1 MSLCRRNQATDTS
14 GLVPS
19 RWGAAGSREQAGI
32 SGERVPLSARSPS
45 SQKAREGRAGT
56 KGTLAEEGTPPS
68 SQAAPEAAWPKGLL
82 PFSTAPTHPA
92 LIQEPQLPRQPRG
105 HHPEPGGDVAVHTA
119 RKRPPLHQEKT
130 GGCSIPG
137 AWDVQKSSGRCRAWL
152 RQGHRLGATAPC
164 TQARLVSD
172 AHAHQKAPLNQSGD
186 RERGGKQPQG
196 LGAHCRDRHGDRVG
210 GSSHI

>member
-1 MSLCRRNQATDTS
+1 MQEKPGHGHLWAGPIPLGSSRLSGTGWDFGGARAALCTLTELSESS
-14 GLVPS
+14 GGTCRHQRDPCRGGDPS
-19 RWGAAGSREQAGI
+19 EQPGSPRSSVAEGFVALLYGTHAPCADPRAPAPTAA
-32 SGERVPLSARSPS
+32 PW
-45 SQKAREGRAGT
+45 
-56 KGTLAEEGTPPS
+56 PPS
-68 SQAAPEAAWPKGLL
+68 S
-82 PFSTAPTHPA
+82 
-92 LIQEPQLPRQPRG
+92 
-105 HHPEPGGDVAVHTA
+105 EPGGDVAVHTA

-137 AWDVQKSSGRCRAWL
+137 AWDVQKPSGRCRAWL